1 MSCKLTNGINL
12 KDCDTPGG
20 VSESYFIN
28 IEDVDTLTVNDFQV
42 SALTLKSTATGG
54 YKIAF
59 EPQTSN
65 FASNAVGSVE
75 NSSAAFEQTC
85 EIKINK
91 IDNNVLAQI
100 DALTKGRH
108 LVIIKKADGTYE
120 LYFHEGGAKFFANYT
135 TGTAFEDP
143 SGVTLTATHRQVS
156 NMVLVSGTVIN
167 GLNIVEETPLVA
179 PPATP

>member
-28 IEDVDTLTVNDFQV
+28 IEDVDTLTVTDYQV
-42 SALTLKSTATGG
+42 SALTLKSYSTA

-75 NSSAAFEQTC
+75 NSSAAYEQAC

-91 IDNNVLAQI
+91 IDNNVLKQI

-120 LYFHEGGAKFFANYT
+120 MYFHEGGAKFFANYT

-143 SGVTLTATHRQVS
+143 SGVTLTATHRQPS
-156 NMVLVSGTVIN
+156 NMLIVSATVIVT
-167 GLNIVEETPLVA
+167 LTIAEEETV
-179 PPATP
+179 TP

>member
-1 MSCKLTNGINL
+1 MICKLTNGIKL

-28 IEDVDTLTVNDFQV
+28 VEDVDTLTVTDFQV
-42 SALTLKSTATGG
+42 SDLTLKSSATA

-91 IDNNVLAQI
+91 IDNNVLKQI

-120 LYFHEGGAKFFANYT
+120 MFFHEGGAKFVANYS
-135 TGTAFEDP
+135 TGTALEDA
-143 SGVTLTATHRQVS
+143 SGVTLTATHRQTS
-156 NMVLVSGTVIN
+156 NMLIVSETVMETLSIAE
-167 GLNIVEETPLVA
+167 EETV
-179 PPATP
+179 

>member
-1 MSCKLTNGINL
+1 MPCKLTNGIRL

-28 IEDVDTLTVNDFQV
+28 IEDVDTLTVTDFQV
-42 SALTLKSTATGG
+42 SALTLKNPATA

-65 FASNAVGSVE
+65 FASNSIGSVE
-75 NSSAAFEQTC
+75 NSSAAYEQTC

-91 IDNNVLAQI
+91 IDNNVLEQV

-108 LVIIKKADGTYE
+108 MVIVKKADSTYE
-120 LYFHEGGAKFFANYT
+120 LYFHEGGAKFVANYT
-135 TGTAFEDP
+135 TGTALEDA
-143 SGVTLTATHRQVS
+143 SGVTLTATHRQPS
-156 NMVLVSGTVIN
+156 NMLIVSSTVITT
-167 GLNIVEETPLVA
+167 LTIAEETP
-179 PPATP
+179 

>member
-1 MSCKLTNGINL
+1 MPCKLTNGINL

-28 IEDVDTLTVNDFQV
+28 IEDVDTLTVTDFQV
-42 SALTLKSTATGG
+42 SALTLKSYTTA

-75 NSSAAFEQTC
+75 NSSAAYEQTC

-91 IDNNVLAQI
+91 IDNNVLKQI

-120 LYFHEGGAKFFANYT
+120 MYFHEGGAKFVADYS

-143 SGVTLTATHRQVS
+143 SGVTLTATHRQPS
-156 NMVLVSGTVIN
+156 NMLLVSAAVMASLSIA
-167 GLNIVEETPLVA
+167 EETPPV
-179 PPATP
+179 TP

>member
-1 MSCKLTNGINL
+1 MPCKLTNGINL

-28 IEDVDTLTVNDFQV
+28 IEDVDTLTVTDFQV
-42 SALTLKSTATGG
+42 SALTLKLYTTA

-75 NSSAAFEQTC
+75 NSSAAYEQAC

-91 IDNNVLAQI
+91 MDNNVLAQI

-108 LVIIKKADGTYE
+108 MVIVKKADGTYE
-120 LYFHEGGAKFFANYT
+120 LYFHEGGAKFVADYS

-143 SGVTLTATHRQVS
+143 SGVTLTATHRQPS
-156 NMVLVSGTVIN
+156 NMLIVSSTVIAS
-167 GLNIVEETPLVA
+167 LPIAEESLTNINN
-179 PPATP
+179 

>member
-1 MSCKLTNGINL
+1 MPCKLTNGIRL

-20 VSESYFIN
+20 VSESYFIS
-28 IEDVDTLTVNDFQV
+28 IEDVDTMTVTDFQV
-42 SALTLKSTATGG
+42 SALTLKSTATA

-91 IDNNVLAQI
+91 IDNNVLEQI

-108 LVIIKKADGTYE
+108 MVIVKKADSTYE
-120 LYFHEGGAKFFANYT
+120 LYFHEGGAKFVANYT
-135 TGTAFEDP
+135 TGTTLEDA
-143 SGVTLTATHRQVS
+143 SGVTLTATHRQPS
-156 NMVLVSGTVIN
+156 NMLLVSGTVMNTLPIA
-167 GLNIVEETPLVA
+167 EETV
-179 PPATP
+179 

>member
-1 MSCKLTNGINL
+1 MICKLTNGISL

-28 IEDVDTLTVNDFQV
+28 VEDVDTLTVTEFQV
-42 SALTLKSTATGG
+42 SELTLKTSASA

-59 EPQTSN
+59 EPETSN
-65 FASNAVGSVE
+65 FSSNAVGSQE
-75 NSSAAFEQTC
+75 NSSAAYEQAC

-91 IDNNVLAQI
+91 MDNNVLIQI

-120 LYFHEGGAKFFANYT
+120 MYFHEGGAKFVANYS
-135 TGTAFEDP
+135 TGTALEDA
-143 SGVTLTATHRQVS
+143 SGVTLTATHRQTS
-156 NMVLVSGTVIN
+156 NMLLVSETVMNTLPIA
-167 GLNIVEETPLVA
+167 EETV
-179 PPATP
+179 

>member
-1 MSCKLTNGINL
+1 MPCKLTNGIRL

-28 IEDVDTLTVNDFQV
+28 IEDVDTMTVTDFQV
-42 SALTLKSTATGG
+42 SALTLKSYTTA

-75 NSSAAFEQTC
+75 NSSAAYEQTC

-91 IDNNVLAQI
+91 IDNNVLKQI

-120 LYFHEGGAKFFANYT
+120 MYFHEGGAKFFANYT

-143 SGVTLTATHRQVS
+143 SGVTLTATHRQPS
-156 NMVLVSGTVIN
+156 NMLLVSSTVITT
-167 GLNIVEETPLVA
+167 LTIAEESLTNINN
-179 PPATP
+179 

>member
-1 MSCKLTNGINL
+1 MPCKLTNGIRL

-28 IEDVDTLTVNDFQV
+28 IEDVDTMTVTDFQV
-42 SALTLKSTATGG
+42 STLTLKTDAKA

-59 EPQTSN
+59 EPETSN
-65 FASNAVGSVE
+65 FSSNAVGSQE

-91 IDNNVLAQI
+91 IDNNVLEQI

-108 LVIIKKADGTYE
+108 LVIIQKNDKTYE
-120 LYFHEGGAKFFANYT
+120 MYFHEGGAKFVANYT
-135 TGTAFEDP
+135 TGTALEDA
-143 SGVTLTATHRQVS
+143 SGVTLTATHRQPS
-156 NMVLVSGTVIN
+156 NMLIVSSTVITT
-167 GLNIVEETPLVA
+167 LTIAEETP
-179 PPATP
+179 

>member
-1 MSCKLTNGINL
+1 MICKLTNGISL

-28 IEDVDTLTVNDFQV
+28 IDDVDTLTVTDFQV
-42 SALTLKSTATGG
+42 SALTLKSTAKA

-59 EPQTSN
+59 EPETSN
-65 FASNAVGSVE
+65 FSSNAIGSQE
-75 NSSAAFEQTC
+75 NSSAAFEQAC
-85 EIKINK
+85 EIKINR

-120 LYFHEGGAKFFANYT
+120 LYFHEGGAKFVANYS
-135 TGTAFEDP
+135 TGTALEDA
-143 SGVTLTATHRQVS
+143 SGVTLTATHRQTS
-156 NMVLVSGTVIN
+156 NMLIVSETVIDT
-167 GLNIVEETPLVA
+167 LSIAEETV
-179 PPATP
+179 

>member
-1 MSCKLTNGINL
+1 MPCKLTNGIRL

-28 IEDVDTLTVNDFQV
+28 IEDVDTLTVTDFQV
-42 SALTLKSTATGG
+42 SALTLKSTTKA

-91 IDNNVLAQI
+91 IDNNVLEQI

-108 LVIIKKADGTYE
+108 MVIVKKADSTYE
-120 LYFHEGGAKFFANYT
+120 LYFHEGGAKFVANYT
-135 TGTAFEDP
+135 TGTTLEDA
-143 SGVTLTATHRQVS
+143 SGVTLTATHRQPS
-156 NMVLVSGTVIN
+156 NMLLVSGTVMNTLPIA
-167 GLNIVEETPLVA
+167 EETV
-179 PPATP
+179 

>member
-28 IEDVDTLTVNDFQV
+28 IEDVDTLTVTDFQV
-42 SALTLKSTATGG
+42 SELTLESYATA

-75 NSSAAFEQTC
+75 NSSAAYEQAC

-91 IDNNVLAQI
+91 IDNNVLKQI

-120 LYFHEGGAKFFANYT
+120 MYFHEGGAKFLANYT

-143 SGVTLTATHRQVS
+143 SGVTLTATHRQPS
-156 NMVLVSGTVIN
+156 NMLLVSATVMASLSIA
-167 GLNIVEETPLVA
+167 EETV
-179 PPATP
+179 TP

>member
-1 MSCKLTNGINL
+1 MICKLTNGISL

-28 IEDVDTLTVNDFQV
+28 IEDVDTLTVTDFQV
-42 SALTLKSTATGG
+42 SALTLKSTATA

-65 FASNAVGSVE
+65 FASNSVGSVE
-75 NSSAAFEQTC
+75 NSSAAYEQTC

-91 IDNNVLAQI
+91 IDNNVLEQV

-108 LVIIKKADGTYE
+108 MVIVKKADNTYE
-120 LYFHEGGAKFFANYT
+120 LYFHEGGAKFVANYT
-135 TGTAFEDP
+135 TGTALEDA
-143 SGVTLTATHRQVS
+143 SGVTLTATHRQPS
-156 NMVLVSGTVIN
+156 NMLIVSATVIEN
-167 GLNIVEETPLVA
+167 LPKAEESSQI
-179 PPATP
+179 

>member
-28 IEDVDTLTVNDFQV
+28 IEDVDTLTVTDFQV
-42 SALTLKSTATGG
+42 SALTLKSYTTA

-75 NSSAAFEQTC
+75 NSSAAYEQTC

-91 IDNNVLAQI
+91 IDNNVLKQI

-120 LYFHEGGAKFFANYT
+120 MYFHEGGAKLFANYT

-143 SGVTLTATHRQVS
+143 SGVTLTATHRQPS
-156 NMVLVSGTVIN
+156 NMLIVSGTVIPT
-167 GLNIVEETPLVA
+167 LPIAEETET
-179 PPATP
+179 PPGT

>member
-28 IEDVDTLTVNDFQV
+28 IEDVDTLTVTDFQV
-42 SALTLKSTATGG
+42 SALTLKSTAKA

-75 NSSAAFEQTC
+75 NSSAAFEQAC

-91 IDNNVLAQI
+91 VDNNVLAQI

-120 LYFHEGGAKFFANYT
+120 MYFHEGGAKFFANYT

-143 SGVTLTATHRQVS
+143 SGVTLTATHRQPS
-156 NMVLVSGTVIN
+156 NMLLVSATVMASLSIA
-167 GLNIVEETPLVA
+167 EETP
-179 PPATP
+179 PETP

>member
-28 IEDVDTLTVNDFQV
+28 IEDVDTLTVTDFQV
-42 SALTLKSTATGG
+42 SALTLKSTAKA

-75 NSSAAFEQTC
+75 NSSAAYEQTC

-100 DALTKGRH
+100 DALTNGRH

-120 LYFHEGGAKFFANYT
+120 MYFHEGGAKFLANYS

-143 SGVTLTATHRQVS
+143 SGVTLTATHRQPS
-156 NMVLVSGTVIN
+156 NMLIVSATVIVT
-167 GLNIVEETPLVA
+167 LTIAEETPPV
-179 PPATP
+179 TP

>member
-1 MSCKLTNGINL
+1 MICKLTNGISL

-28 IEDVDTLTVNDFQV
+28 IEDVDTMTVTDFQV
-42 SALTLKSTATGG
+42 SALTLKSTATA

-65 FASNAVGSVE
+65 FSSNAVGSQE
-75 NSSAAFEQTC
+75 NSSAAYEQAC

-91 IDNNVLAQI
+91 IDNNVLKQI

-120 LYFHEGGAKFFANYT
+120 MYFHEGGAKFFANYT
-135 TGTAFEDP
+135 TGTALEDA
-143 SGVTLTATHRQVS
+143 SGVTLTATHRQPS
-156 NMVLVSGTVIN
+156 NMLIVSATVIAT
-167 GLNIVEETPLVA
+167 LTIAEETP
-179 PPATP
+179 PITP

>member
-20 VSESYFIN
+20 VSVSYFIN
-28 IEDVDTLTVNDFQV
+28 IEDVDTMTISDYQV
-42 SALTLKSTATGG
+42 SALTLKTTTKA
-54 YKIAF
+54 YRIAF
-59 EPQTSN
+59 EPETSN

-91 IDNNVLAQI
+91 IDNNVLVQI

-108 LVIIKKADGTYE
+108 MVIVKKADNTYE

-135 TGTAFEDP
+135 TGTALEDP
-143 SGVTLTATHRQVS
+143 SGVTLTATHRQPS
-156 NMVLVSGTVIN
+156 NMLIVSATVMASLSIA
-167 GLNIVEETPLVA
+167 EETP
-179 PPATP
+179 PITP

>member
-1 MSCKLTNGINL
+1 MICKLTNGISL

-28 IEDVDTLTVNDFQV
+28 IEAVDTLTVTDFQV
-42 SALTLKSTATGG
+42 SELTLKSNAKA

-75 NSSAAFEQTC
+75 NSSAAFEQAC

-91 IDNNVLAQI
+91 IDNNVLKQI

-120 LYFHEGGAKFFANYT
+120 MYFHEGGAKFLANYT

-143 SGVTLTATHRQVS
+143 SGVTLTATHRQPS
-156 NMVLVSGTVIN
+156 NMLLVSATVMASLSIA
-167 GLNIVEETPLVA
+167 EETV
-179 PPATP
+179 TP

>member
-1 MSCKLTNGINL
+1 MSCKLTNGISL

-28 IEDVDTLTVNDFQV
+28 IEDVDTLTVTDFQV
-42 SALTLKSTATGG
+42 SELTLESYATA

-65 FASNAVGSVE
+65 FASNAVGSQE
-75 NSSAAFEQTC
+75 NSSAAYEQAC

-91 IDNNVLAQI
+91 IDNNVLKQI

-120 LYFHEGGAKFFANYT
+120 MYFHEGGAKFFANYT

-143 SGVTLTATHRQVS
+143 SGVTLTATHRQPS
-156 NMVLVSGTVIN
+156 NMLIVSATVIAT
-167 GLNIVEETPLVA
+167 LNIAEETP
-179 PPATP
+179 PETP

>member
-1 MSCKLTNGINL
+1 MPCKLTNGINL

-28 IEDVDTLTVNDFQV
+28 VEDVDTLIVTDFQV
-42 SALTLKSTATGG
+42 SALTLKSYATA

-75 NSSAAFEQTC
+75 NSSAAYEQTC

-91 IDNNVLAQI
+91 IDNNVLEQI
-100 DALTKGRH
+100 NFLTKGRH
-108 LVIIKKADGTYE
+108 MVIVKKADSTYE
-120 LYFHEGGAKFFANYT
+120 LYFHEGGAKFVSNYS
-135 TGTAFEDP
+135 TGIAFEDP
-143 SGVTLTATHRQVS
+143 SGVTLTATHRQPS
-156 NMVLVSGTVIN
+156 NMLIVSATVIVT
-167 GLNIVEETPLVA
+167 LTIAEETEETP
-179 PPATP
+179 

>member
-1 MSCKLTNGINL
+1 MSCKLTNGIRL

-28 IEDVDTLTVNDFQV
+28 VEDVDTLTVTDFQV
-42 SALTLKSTATGG
+42 SALTLKSTATA

-65 FASNAVGSVE
+65 FSSNAVGSRE
-75 NSSAAFEQTC
+75 NSSAAFEQAC

-91 IDNNVLAQI
+91 IDNNVLKQI

-120 LYFHEGGAKFFANYT
+120 MYFHEGGAKFVANYT
-135 TGTAFEDP
+135 TGTALEDA
-143 SGVTLTATHRQVS
+143 SGVTLTATHRQTS
-156 NMVLVSGTVIN
+156 NMLIVSETVMNTLPIA
-167 GLNIVEETPLVA
+167 EETP
-179 PPATP
+179 

>member
-1 MSCKLTNGINL
+1 MICKLTNGIRL

-28 IEDVDTLTVNDFQV
+28 IEDVDTLTVTDFQA
-42 SALTLKSTATGG
+42 SALTLVSDAKA

-59 EPQTSN
+59 EPETSN
-65 FASNAVGSVE
+65 FSSNAVGSQE

-85 EIKINK
+85 EIKINR

-108 LVIIKKADGTYE
+108 LVIIQKNDKTYE
-120 LYFHEGGAKFFANYT
+120 MYFHEGGAKFVANYT
-135 TGTAFEDP
+135 TGTALEDA
-143 SGVTLTATHRQVS
+143 SGVTLTATHRQPS
-156 NMVLVSGTVIN
+156 NMLIVSETVMETLSIA
-167 GLNIVEETPLVA
+167 EETV
-179 PPATP
+179 

>member
-1 MSCKLTNGINL
+1 MPCKLTNGIRL

-28 IEDVDTLTVNDFQV
+28 LEDVDTLTVTDFQV
-42 SALTLKSTATGG
+42 SALTLVSDAKA

-59 EPQTSN
+59 EPETSN

-91 IDNNVLAQI
+91 IDNNVLEQI

-108 LVIIKKADGTYE
+108 MVIIKKADGTYE
-120 LYFHEGGAKFFANYT
+120 LYFHEGGAKFVANYT
-135 TGTAFEDP
+135 TGTALEDA
-143 SGVTLTATHRQVS
+143 SGVTLTATHRQTS
-156 NMVLVSGTVIN
+156 NMLLVSETVMNTLPIA
-167 GLNIVEETPLVA
+167 EETV
-179 PPATP
+179 

>member
-1 MSCKLTNGINL
+1 MMCKLTNGINL

-28 IEDVDTLTVNDFQV
+28 IEDVDTLTVTAFQV
-42 SALTLKSTATGG
+42 SALTLKSTATA

-65 FASNAVGSVE
+65 FSSNAVGSRE
-75 NSSAAFEQTC
+75 NSSAAFEQAC

-91 IDNNVLAQI
+91 IDNNVLKQV

-108 LVIIKKADGTYE
+108 MVIVKKNDNTYE
-120 LYFHEGGAKFFANYT
+120 LYFHEGGAKFVANYS
-135 TGTAFEDP
+135 TGTALEDA
-143 SGVTLTATHRQVS
+143 SGVTLTATHRQTS
-156 NMVLVSGTVIN
+156 NVLLVSETVMTSLPIA
-167 GLNIVEETPLVA
+167 EETPPVI
-179 PPATP
+179 P

>member
-1 MSCKLTNGINL
+1 MICKLTNGISL

-28 IEDVDTLTVNDFQV
+28 IEDVDTMTITDYQV
-42 SALTLKSTATGG
+42 SALTLKLNSTA

-65 FASNAVGSVE
+65 FSSNAVGSRE
-75 NSSAAFEQTC
+75 NSSAAYEQTC

-91 IDNNVLAQI
+91 VDNNVLKQV

-120 LYFHEGGAKFFANYT
+120 MYFHEGGAKFVANYS
-135 TGTAFEDP
+135 TGTALEDA
-143 SGVTLTATHRQVS
+143 SGVTLTATHRQTS
-156 NMVLVSGTVIN
+156 NMLLVSETVMGTLPIA
-167 GLNIVEETPLVA
+167 EEAV
-179 PPATP
+179 

>member
-1 MSCKLTNGINL
+1 MICKLTNGISL

-28 IEDVDTLTVNDFQV
+28 IDDVDTLTVTDFQV
-42 SALTLKSTATGG
+42 SALTLVSDAKA

-59 EPQTSN
+59 EPETSN
-65 FASNAVGSVE
+65 FSSNAIGSQE
-75 NSSAAFEQTC
+75 NSSAAFEQAC

-120 LYFHEGGAKFFANYT
+120 MYFHEGGAKFVANYS
-135 TGTAFEDP
+135 TGTALEDA
-143 SGVTLTATHRQVS
+143 SGVTLTATHRQTS
-156 NMVLVSGTVIN
+156 NMLLVSETVMGTLPIA
-167 GLNIVEETPLVA
+167 EEAV
-179 PPATP
+179 

>member
-28 IEDVDTLTVNDFQV
+28 IEDVDTLTVTDFQV
-42 SALTLKSTATGG
+42 SALTLKSTAKA

-91 IDNNVLAQI
+91 VDNNVLAQI

-120 LYFHEGGAKFFANYT
+120 MYFHEGGAKFFANYT

-143 SGVTLTATHRQVS
+143 SGVTLTATHRQPS
-156 NMVLVSGTVIN
+156 NMLLVSATVMASLSIA
-167 GLNIVEETPLVA
+167 EETP
-179 PPATP
+179 PETP

>member
-1 MSCKLTNGINL
+1 MPCKLTNGIRL

-28 IEDVDTLTVNDFQV
+28 IEDVDTMTVTDFQV
-42 SALTLKSTATGG
+42 SALTLKTSATA

-65 FASNAVGSVE
+65 FASNSVCSVE

-91 IDNNVLAQI
+91 IDNNVLEQV

-108 LVIIKKADGTYE
+108 MVIVKKADNTYE
-120 LYFHEGGAKFFANYT
+120 LYFHEGGAKFVANYT
-135 TGTAFEDP
+135 TGTALEDA
-143 SGVTLTATHRQVS
+143 SGVTLTATHRQPS
-156 NMVLVSGTVIN
+156 NMLIVSSTVITT
-167 GLNIVEETPLVA
+167 LTIAEETP
-179 PPATP
+179 

>member
-28 IEDVDTLTVNDFQV
+28 IEDVDTMTISDFQV
-42 SALTLKSTATGG
+42 SALGLKSTAKA

-75 NSSAAFEQTC
+75 NSSAAYEQTC

-91 IDNNVLAQI
+91 VDNNVLAQI

-143 SGVTLTATHRQVS
+143 SGVTLTATHRQPS
-156 NMVLVSGTVIN
+156 NMLIVSATVMATLAIA
-167 GLNIVEETPLVA
+167 EETPPV
-179 PPATP
+179 TP

>member
-1 MSCKLTNGINL
+1 MPCKLTNGISL

-28 IEDVDTLTVNDFQV
+28 IEDVDTMTITDFQV
-42 SALTLKSTATGG
+42 SDLTLKSTATA

-91 IDNNVLAQI
+91 IDNNVLKQI

-108 LVIIKKADGTYE
+108 LVIIQKNDKTYE
-120 LYFHEGGAKFFANYT
+120 IYFHEGGAKFVANYT
-135 TGTAFEDP
+135 TGTALEDA
-143 SGVTLTATHRQVS
+143 SGVTLTATHRQTS
-156 NMVLVSGTVIN
+156 NMLIVSATVMASLSIA
-167 GLNIVEETPLVA
+167 EETPPV
-179 PPATP
+179 TP

>member
-1 MSCKLTNGINL
+1 MACKLTNGINL

-28 IEDVDTLTVNDFQV
+28 IEDVDTLTVTDYQV
-42 SALTLKSTATGG
+42 SALTLKANSTA

-65 FASNAVGSVE
+65 FASNAVGSRE

-91 IDNNVLAQI
+91 IDNNVLSQI

-120 LYFHEGGAKFFANYT
+120 MYFHEGGAKFVANYS
-135 TGTAFEDP
+135 TGTALEDA
-143 SGVTLTATHRQVS
+143 SGVTLTATHRQTS
-156 NMVLVSGTVIN
+156 NVLLVSAIVITT
-167 GLNIVEETPLVA
+167 GLSIAEETP
-179 PPATP
+179 PTPQTP